1 MAFQKSRILNTQQFV
16 RQILESNRNGERFCF
31 ILGSGASV
39 ESGIPSGNALE
50 MRWMDCLMGKAD
62 DLNYPAMDPE
72 DTRQCGEALYEDGL
86 LEHKFDEIEA
96 AWKEARKKGTSIPS
110 EYYFDIFK
118 LRFYPNQRNGYRYL
132 ERIMDSC
139 KPSLGYHTLALMLA
153 DSSMNNLVITTN
165 FDSLI
170 EDALFIYTDK
180 KPLVVSHESLAGFI
194 ESDTQRP
201 IIAKVHRGLMY
212 APFNTPD
219 ATSKLKKEWRKA
231 LLYAFNTYTP
241 VVIGYGGGDR
251 SLMAFLEEETT
262 IMPHGMYWCY
272 HEPSGFPDEKV
283 CQFISEKNGYIV
295 RTGGFDA
302 LMLKLGAMQYKDEI
316 SYSGTKSYLKAQCD
330 QRIQEYHSQLAE
342 LSKKPSIAKELRTV
356 NAPAAEKKPKASAK
370 QTTAPAPRQPEA
382 TESEQ
387 PVTAETKPVAA
398 EAPVVS
404 QQPTVSQSAAPQPAA
419 QMPMAPQSVQPAAPV
434 MPQPTVQYQQP
445 ATPVVPQSAAQEIPQ
460 SVAQMPMQPAAPVAP
475 QPAAYAPQ
483 PMAAQYHQPMTPV
496 APQTYEPQPAA
507 TEYRQPVPQPMMPEA
522 PQPTAAD
529 LRQAIF
535 AEFRQPPAPEIRQ
548 PAALEIK
555 QPVALEIRQPAA
567 MELRQPAVR
576 TRQPAAPKT
585 NPSDSRAQ
593 LGAAYYIRQ
602 GNRACETR
610 DFDRAIA
617 SYQQATRLDP
627 SYALAYYNCGVV
639 YNILHQYEEAI
650 ASCSKAIALD
660 SSHVSAYTTR
670 GIAYKNL
677 GQMEEAI
684 GDYTSAVE
692 LNPTDASAYN
702 NRGNAY
708 FALGQHEMAVEDY
721 TRAIEYNPS
730 FKRAYLNRAIAY
742 RALGNTAMAEADKI
756 TADAL

>member
-16 RQILESNRNGERFCF
+16 RQIIESNRNGERFCF

-72 DTRQCGEALYEDGL
+72 DTRQCATALYEDGL
-86 LEHKFDEIEA
+86 LEHKFEEIEA
-96 AWKEARKKGTSIPS
+96 AWKDARKHGNSIPS

-139 KPSLGYHTLALMLA
+139 TPSLGYHTLALMLA

-219 ATSKLKKEWRKA
+219 ATSKLKQEWRKA

-251 SLMAFLEEETT
+251 SLMSFLEEEST

-342 LSKKPSIAKELRTV
+342 LSKKPTIAKELRAV
-356 NAPAAEKKPKASAK
+356 NAPAAEKKPEPKQPAAAEAK
-370 QTTAPAPRQPEA
+370 QPAI
-382 TESEQ
+382 TEPKQ
-387 PVTAETKPVAA
+387 PVMEEPKQPVAA
-398 EAPVVS
+398 EAPVVP
-404 QQPTVSQSAAPQPAA
+404 QQSAAPQPV
-419 QMPMAPQSVQPAAPV
+419 VQPPVQSAAPV
-434 MPQPTVQYQQP
+434 MPQPAVQYQQP
-445 ATPVVPQSAAQEIPQ
+445 AARGTAAQEFQQPVVQQPMQSAAPVMPQPVVPEMSQPVAVEYRQPVAPVMPQPMAQE
-460 SVAQMPMQPAAPVAP
+460 MPPMAADYRQPAAPV
-475 QPAAYAPQ
+475 
-483 PMAAQYHQPMTPV
+483 
-496 APQTYEPQPAA
+496 
-507 TEYRQPVPQPMMPEA
+507 VPQPMMHEA
-522 PQPTAAD
+522 PQPAAAD
-529 LRQAIF
+529 LRQAMF

-548 PAALEIK
+548 PAALEIR
-555 QPVALEIRQPAA
+555 QPAALDIRQPAA
-567 MELRQPAVR
+567 MELRQPAAR

-660 SSHVSAYTTR
+660 PSHVSAYTTR

-708 FALGQHEMAVEDY
+708 FALGQHQIAVDDY
-721 TRAIEYNPS
+721 TKAIEYNPS

-742 RALGNTAMAEADKI
+742 RALGDTAMAEADKI

>member
-1 MAFQKSRILNTQQFV
+1 MAFPKSRILNTQQFV
-16 RQILESNRNGERFCF
+16 RQIIESNRNGERFCF

-72 DTRQCGEALYEDGL
+72 DTRQYGAALYEDKL

-96 AWKEARKKGTSIPS
+96 AWQDARKNGSSIPS

-139 KPSLGYHTLALMLA
+139 APSLGYHTLALLLA
-153 DSSMNNLVITTN
+153 DSTLNNLVITTN

-170 EDALFIYTDK
+170 EDALFLYTDK

-219 ATSKLKKEWRKA
+219 ATSELKKEWRKA

-251 SLMAFLEEETT
+251 SLMSFLEESST
-262 IMPHGMYWCY
+262 IMPHGVYWCY
-272 HEPSGFPDEKV
+272 HEASGFPDDKV
-283 CQFISEKNGYIV
+283 CGFIANKNGYLV
-295 RTGGFDA
+295 RTTGFDA
-302 LMLKLGAMQYKDEI
+302 LMLKLGAMLYKNEI
-316 SYSGTKSYLKAQCD
+316 SYSGTKSYLKTQCD
-330 QRIQEYHSQLAE
+330 QRIQQYHSQLAE
-342 LSKKPSIAKELRTV
+342 LSKHPTMTKELRSV
-356 NAPAAEKKPKASAK
+356 NAPAPAAEKK
-370 QTTAPAPRQPEA
+370 QEAPAPKQ
-382 TESEQ
+382 
-387 PVTAETKPVAA
+387 PVAA
-398 EAPVVS
+398 EPK
-404 QQPTVSQSAAPQPAA
+404 QPEPTEVKQSAAVPEVKQPAAPEVKQSGAAEVQQTVAAQPVQPVSPVTPQPAA
-419 QMPMAPQSVQPAAPV
+419 H
-434 MPQPTVQYQQP
+434 
-445 ATPVVPQSAAQEIPQ
+445 EIPQ
-460 SVAQMPMQPAAPVAP
+460 PV
-475 QPAAYAPQ
+475 
-483 PMAAQYHQPMTPV
+483 
-496 APQTYEPQPAA
+496 A
-507 TEYRQPVPQPMMPEA
+507 TEYRQPTSPVAPQPVAYEPQPMAHEIPQPMTAEYRQPTAPVTPQPVAYA
-522 PQPTAAD
+522 PQPTATEY
-529 LRQAIF
+529 RQPASPVIPQPMVYEAPQPMASDIRQSIF
-535 AEFRQPPAPEIRQ
+535 AEFRQPEAPE
-548 PAALEIK
+548 P
-555 QPVALEIRQPAA
+555 
-567 MELRQPAVR
+567 RQPAVR
-576 TRQPAAPKT
+576 TRHPASSRAK
-585 NPSDSRAQ
+585 PSDSRAQ

-627 SYALAYYNCGVV
+627 GYALAYYNCGVV
-639 YNILHQYEEAI
+639 YNILHRYDDAI
-650 ASCSKAIALD
+650 ACCSKAIALD
-660 SSHVSAYTTR
+660 PNHVSAYTTR

-684 GDYTSAVE
+684 GDYTAAVE

-708 FALGQHEMAVEDY
+708 FALGQHSIAVDDY
-721 TRAIEYNPS
+721 TKAIEYNPS

-742 RALGNTAMAEADKI
+742 RALGDTALAEADKI
-756 TADAL
+756 TAEAL